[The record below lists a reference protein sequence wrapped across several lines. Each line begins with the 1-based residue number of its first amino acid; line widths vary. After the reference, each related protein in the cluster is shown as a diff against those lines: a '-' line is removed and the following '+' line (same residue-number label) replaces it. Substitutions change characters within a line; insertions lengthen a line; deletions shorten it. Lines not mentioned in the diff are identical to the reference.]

1 MRFLGRLFSVVCV
14 LSVLSACS
22 DKAES
27 LPIVPYPQDVVIE
40 TGSFNALGAKVISDG
55 LDDAEIALVD
65 KFGKQIAS
73 ASGNKKGLSKIVFRR
88 DDSLEKEAYRLEIG
102 NCKAVA
108 YSSSYNGLTYPSFS
122 NFSMSFGLFFL
133 TKQSCVNITTPFI
146 LHL

>member
-40 TGSFNALGAKVISDG
+40 TGSFNALGAKVISEG

-65 KFGKQIAS
+65 NSVSRLQALQEIRRVCQK
-73 ASGNKKGLSKIVFRR
+73 LSSVEMTRLRR
-88 DDSLEKEAYRLEIG
+88 NHIDWKSETVRQLHIHHHTM
-102 NCKAVA
+102 V
-108 YSSSYNGLTYPSFS
+108 
-122 NFSMSFGLFFL
+122 LF
-133 TKQSCVNITTPFI
+133 TQ
-146 LHL
+146 

>member
-40 TGSFNALGAKVISDG
+40 TGSFNALGAKVISEG
-55 LDDAEIALVD
+55 LADDETALLD
-65 KFGKQIAS
+65 KFGQQIAS

-88 DDSLEKEAYRLEIG
+88 DEDRKSTL
-102 NCKAVA
+102 
-108 YSSSYNGLTYPSFS
+108 
-122 NFSMSFGLFFL
+122 
-133 TKQSCVNITTPFI
+133 
-146 LHL
+146 

>member
-40 TGSFNALGAKVISDG
+40 TGSFNALGAKVISEG

-65 KFGKQIAS
+65 KFGQQTFPFC
-73 ASGNKKGLSKIVFRR
+73 LSHLNGQGHNELPCQPAVLGFLVF
-88 DDSLEKEAYRLEIG
+88 
-102 NCKAVA
+102 
-108 YSSSYNGLTYPSFS
+108 
-122 NFSMSFGLFFL
+122 
-133 TKQSCVNITTPFI
+133 
-146 LHL
+146 LHGIPKCSPV